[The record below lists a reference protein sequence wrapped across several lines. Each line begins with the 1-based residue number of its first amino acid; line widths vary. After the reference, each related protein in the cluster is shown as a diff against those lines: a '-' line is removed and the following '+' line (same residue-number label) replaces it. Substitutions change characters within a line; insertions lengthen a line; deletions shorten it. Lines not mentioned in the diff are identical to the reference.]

1 MPVQSDGLNAAVVYA
16 DIVLSI
22 KINKQYTH
30 KYDQD
35 S

>member
-1 MPVQSDGLNAAVVYA
+1 MHVQSDGLNSVVVYG
-16 DIVLSI
+16 DIEY
-22 KINKQYTH
+22 KNKQYTH